1 MFGQMLELV
10 MFYHVIPYIKAAQV
24 ISKPTLGKGLETSYI
39 VVG

>member
-10 MFYHVIPYIKAAQV
+10 VFYHVIPDIKVAQV
-24 ISKPTLGKGLETSYI
+24 SKPTLGKGLETSYL

>member
-10 MFYHVIPYIKAAQV
+10 VFYHIIPDIKGAQV
-24 ISKPTLGKGLETSYI
+24 ISKPTLGKGLEKSYI